1 MSTQPTPA
9 AARHCK
15 VAIIGTGFSGLG
27 MAIRLR
33 QEGEDDFLIFEKD
46 AGVGGTWRVNNYP
59 GCACDVQ
66 SHVYSF
72 SFEANPE
79 WTRMFARQPEIRAY
93 LEKCWEKYRLQEKTL
108 LNTEIGKLAWD
119 ERQSLWHLHDAQG
132 NHYTAN
138 AVVSGMGGLS
148 TPAYPRLDGL
158 ENFQGKVFHSQ
169 QWDHDYDLKGKR
181 VAVIGT
187 GASAIQFVPEIQPLV
202 AALDLYQRTPPW
214 ILPKPDRAISET
226 ERRRFRRFPLVQ
238 KLWRGGLY
246 SLLEGRVLGFTF
258 APQVMKL
265 VQRLAIRHIHKQIKD
280 PELRRKVTPDYTIGC
295 KRILMSHNYYPALA
309 AANSTVITEGIR
321 AVTAN
326 GIVDGNGWEREVDAI
341 IFGTGFTANDP
352 IPRGVVFGRDDRD
365 LLDSWTKGPEA
376 YKGTTTAGFPNL
388 FFLMGPNTGLGHNSM
403 VYMIESQIAYVL
415 DALKLMKRRE
425 LLSLEVKA
433 PVQERYN
440 EYLQRKL
447 DRSVWSVGGCKSWY
461 LHPVSVPQLHPVAGI
476 HLALPCPDPAVRR
489 LRLPP
494 HHDTARRPEQR
505 SPPTGRRGT
514 RMKSF
519 ENKVAAI
526 TGAGSGIGRALAVEL
541 GRQGCHLAL
550 ADVNAA
556 ALEETR
562 QLLASSGV
570 RVSTAVVDVADRE
583 QVQAWADKAASEH
596 GRVNLIFNNAGVAHA
611 GTVEGS
617 DYSEYEWI
625 MNINFWGVVNGTKAF
640 LPHLKASGNGHV
652 VNVSSVFGLFAQP
665 GMSAYNATKYAVR
678 GFTESLRQELDMED
692 SGVSASCVHPG
703 GIRTNI
709 AKTARM
715 NESMAKVTGQ
725 AADKARQQF
734 NDQLLRTTPEKA
746 AQVILRG
753 VQRDSRRILIGAD
766 AHAIDVMLRLAP
778 VLYQRVVTA
787 SMRLAA
793 RFAPRPKSPQGA
805 REASE

>member
-1 MSTQPTPA
+1 
-9 AARHCK
+9 
-15 VAIIGTGFSGLG
+15 
-27 MAIRLR
+27 
-33 QEGEDDFLIFEKD
+33 
-46 AGVGGTWRVNNYP
+46 
-59 GCACDVQ
+59 
-66 SHVYSF
+66 
-72 SFEANPE
+72 
-79 WTRMFARQPEIRAY
+79 
-93 LEKCWEKYRLQEKTL
+93 
-108 LNTEIGKLAWD
+108 
-119 ERQSLWHLHDAQG
+119 
-132 NHYTAN
+132 
-138 AVVSGMGGLS
+138 
-148 TPAYPRLDGL
+148 
-158 ENFQGKVFHSQ
+158 
-169 QWDHDYDLKGKR
+169 
-181 VAVIGT
+181 
-187 GASAIQFVPEIQPLV
+187 
-202 AALDLYQRTPPW
+202 
-214 ILPKPDRAISET
+214 
-226 ERRRFRRFPLVQ
+226 
-238 KLWRGGLY
+238 
-246 SLLEGRVLGFTF
+246 
-258 APQVMKL
+258 MKEF
-265 VQRLAIRHIHKQIKD
+265 K
-280 PELRRKVTPDYTIGC
+280 
-295 KRILMSHNYYPALA
+295 
-309 AANSTVITEGIR
+309 
-321 AVTAN
+321 
-326 GIVDGNGWEREVDAI
+326 
-341 IFGTGFTANDP
+341 
-352 IPRGVVFGRDDRD
+352 
-365 LLDSWTKGPEA
+365 
-376 YKGTTTAGFPNL
+376 
-388 FFLMGPNTGLGHNSM
+388 
-403 VYMIESQIAYVL
+403 
-415 DALKLMKRRE
+415 
-425 LLSLEVKA
+425 
-433 PVQERYN
+433 
-440 EYLQRKL
+440 
-447 DRSVWSVGGCKSWY
+447 
-461 LHPVSVPQLHPVAGI
+461 
-476 HLALPCPDPAVRR
+476 
-489 LRLPP
+489 
-494 HHDTARRPEQR
+494 
-505 SPPTGRRGT
+505 
-514 RMKSF
+514 
-519 ENKVAAI
+519 NKVAAI

-703 GIRTNI
+703 GIKTNI

-725 AADKARQQF
+725 APDKAREQF

-753 VQRDSRRILIGAD
+753 VQRDSRRILIGTD

-778 VLYQRVVTA
+778 VLYQRLVTA